1 MCVSTILFIWQGAS
15 FYKPRLH
22 YSMPVWVSRILGP
35 MDFLPGSIRAER
47 RCIASVLVSAPWLLL
62 ALLLGP
68 FAQAATVYRSVDA
81 NGVVS
86 YSDSPPADDAEV
98 EILVIDVQD
107 PELSETDQQRLEA
120 MRETTDRMAADRM
133 AREKHRAEL
142 REQRARQQAAQ
153 EPPVYV
159 VDSDDYP
166 LYYPYRVR
174 RPGWHRP
181 RPDHP
186 IARPPLRPGSPG
198 GPTTLPYRRDYP
210 ASLVRKGYSPEVRAA
225 FEK

>member
-1 MCVSTILFIWQGAS
+1 
-15 FYKPRLH
+15 
-22 YSMPVWVSRILGP
+22 
-35 MDFLPGSIRAER
+35 MDFLAGSFRAER
-47 RCIASVLVSAPWLLL
+47 RFAVSGLLLVLWLLL
-62 ALLLGP
+62 AVLFGP

-86 YSDSPPADDAEV
+86 YSDSPPADDPEV

-107 PELSETDQQRLEA
+107 PELSETEQQRLDA

-142 REQRARQQAAQ
+142 REQRTRQQAAQ
-153 EPPVYV
+153 QSPVYV
-159 VDSDDYP
+159 TESDNYP
-166 LYYPYRVR
+166 LYYPYRVQ

-181 RPDHP
+181 RPEHP

-198 GPTTLPYRRDYP
+198 SATTLPYRRDYP